1 MYVIHKCVRKVTNM
15 LFFFFIQ
22 VFKEPHST
30 AAAAGHL
37 GQQVSESILRFFPV
51 FEAFTLPPPTADA
64 ETMKSLNQKKSQV
77 NHLFLKGLEKF
88 KSLMR
93 RTLSPKHSF
102 NDGEFVTGEGGV
114 NVPSIWLRSSVWDHA
129 LPTSMKSFAKC
140 IT

>member
-1 MYVIHKCVRKVTNM
+1 MYVIHKYVRKVTNV
-15 LFFFFIQ
+15 LFFSFIQ
-22 VFKEPHST
+22 VFKEPHSA

-64 ETMKSLNQKKSQV
+64 KTMKSLNQKRSQV
-77 NHLFLKGLEKF
+77 NHLFLEGLEKF

-114 NVPSIWLRSSVWDHA
+114 NVPS
-129 LPTSMKSFAKC
+129 TSG
-140 IT
+140 